1 MAHSV
6 RSLQRAPRLSAETSI
21 PDAFAAPGPVNSC
34 PAESMKPRQRPSE
47 AARVAGAPGWYVISR
62 APPASSGDPTR
73 WSRRF
78 RLAAVAVTAA
88 LPALLFVLS
97 MVRAQWSEVPAGQTV
112 MVSMAP
118 LVISPGPRSAPRLTP
133 APAATTEEPTRPQDT
148 VATAVLQTKP
158 DPVLP
163 DELALLPVE
172 SVEVSRST
180 AEWESRSEP
189 AGLSAARLPPT
200 IGGSPSPAQEPR
212 KEPIQPS
219 RSSPPVT
226 DHPANLRSAATIQ
239 VASQASRSDDDLA
252 LPAGEIRIFIHHV
265 ADHAGGAALAQRLA
279 DYLRGQ
285 GFTVADIRPV
295 DFRIGKPSVRYF
307 FARDRAASQRLVEEL
322 GRFSG
327 GRTSLAPD
335 QASDFTHFLPKPRP
349 GSVEVWLPA
358 S

>member
-6 RSLQRAPRLSAETSI
+6 RSLQRAPRPSAETSI

-34 PAESMKPRQRPSE
+34 PAESTKPRHRPSE
-47 AARVAGAPGWYVISR
+47 AAPVAGAPGWYVISR

-78 RLAAVAVTAA
+78 RLSAVAVTAA
-88 LPALLFVLS
+88 LPALLLVLS
-97 MVRAQWSEVPAGQTV
+97 MVRAQWSEAPAGQTV
-112 MVSMAP
+112 VVPVPP

-180 AEWESRSEP
+180 AEWESSEP

-200 IGGSPSPAQEPR
+200 FGGSPSPAQEPR

-239 VASQASRSDDDLA
+239 MASQASEDDEDTA
-252 LPAGEIRIFIHHV
+252 LPAGQIRVFIHHV
-265 ADHAGGAALAQRLA
+265 AGQRDGALAQRLA
-279 DYLRGQ
+279 DYLRDQ
-285 GFTVADIRPV
+285 GFTVADIRTV
-295 DFRIGKPSVRYF
+295 DFSIGKPSVRYF
-307 FARDRAASQRLVEEL
+307 FARDRGASQRLVEAL
-322 GRFSG
+322 GRFAEAG
-327 GRTSLAPD
+327 TPLAPD
-335 QASDFTHFLPKPRP
+335 HASDFTHFSPKPRP